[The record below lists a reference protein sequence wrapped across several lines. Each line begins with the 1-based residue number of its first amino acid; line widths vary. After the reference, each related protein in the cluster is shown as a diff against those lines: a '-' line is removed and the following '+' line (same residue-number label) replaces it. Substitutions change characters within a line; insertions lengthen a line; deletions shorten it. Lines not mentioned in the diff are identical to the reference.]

1 MGCVHGLASCKLG
14 RLSLQ
19 KHGYDLALMASS
31 SKKIL
36 KDSRCS
42 QRATKRLE
50 HHRAHVPP
58 GRALSRFLRTALLD
72 RTSAIPSSGGSQAP
86 TQQSGQSW
94 ARTSSPLPGLR
105 PPVSWTQI
113 SPSANKTRHTCV
125 SKCQRRVLGEADS
138 AFRCPNA
145 DGVCRPLSSF
155 CLTCAQGGAENRVL
169 PPRCRWGRSDRQLLA
184 SPWPCWTPVT
194 PEAPFFVGRA
204 REARGSPDPGAV
216 FRWSHLLDASRT
228 AAARGRGRVGRGPGT
243 GREAG
248 ERRGGRR
255 RPPAPATCAPALGPL
270 SCDSRPPSPRADSC
284 RCPMTR
290 CCRCEQ
296 GGEH

>member
-1 MGCVHGLASCKLG
+1 MLTESYEKAGASQG
-14 RLSLQ
+14 TRPPWPRLVQ
-19 KHGYDLALMASS
+19 
-31 SKKIL
+31 IPE
-36 KDSRCS
+36 DSFARPNLRHPQ
-42 QRATKRLE
+42 QRW
-50 HHRAHVPP
+50 P
-58 GRALSRFLRTALLD
+58 G
-72 RTSAIPSSGGSQAP
+72 AP

-204 REARGSPDPGAV
+204 REARGSPDPVPCSAGRASGCESDGSGAG
-216 FRWSHLLDASRT
+216 LRT
-228 AAARGRGRVGRGPGT
+228 RGKGT
-243 GREAG
+243 GDWEG
-248 ERRGGRR
+248 SRRAPRGSPPSSGTCHLRPCP
-255 RPPAPATCAPALGPL
+255 RPPQLRLPPAFPA
-270 SCDSRPPSPRADSC
+270 C
-284 RCPMTR
+284 RQLQVSDDTLL
-290 CCRCEQ
+290 Q

>member
-1 MGCVHGLASCKLG
+1 
-14 RLSLQ
+14 
-19 KHGYDLALMASS
+19 MASS

-72 RTSAIPSSGGSQAP
+72 RTSAIPSSGGSRAP

-125 SKCQRRVLGEADS
+125 SKCQRRVVGETDS

-155 CLTCAQGGAENRVL
+155 CLTCAQGGAENRVP

-204 REARGSPDPGAV
+204 REARSSPDPGAV
-216 FRWSHLLDASRT
+216 FRWSRLWM
-228 AAARGRGRVGRGPGT
+228 RVGRQRRGAEDAWEGDRGPG
-243 GREAG
+243 GKPESAAG
-248 ERRGGRR
+248 VAAVLRHL
-255 RPPAPATCAPALGPL
+255 PPAPRPSAPSAATPARL
-270 SCDSRPPSPRADSC
+270 PRVPTAAGV
-284 RCPMTR
+284 R
-290 CCRCEQ
+290 
-296 GGEH
+296 